1 MRRWREI
8 ALIAALFGALIL
20 FTVYGPGRGTTD
32 TQDVRGSTH
41 STGDNGALALQR
53 WLATIGY
60 AAPNLEYNQWR
71 IPDDAHALLILNP
84 TKQPILDA
92 EAQEI
97 VRWVRA
103 GGTLIAIDEQPQ
115 SAFAS
120 NRLWPLLEATT
131 VVTHTGVV
139 TVERATAT
147 QPLLMAPPVTSVPVK
162 TANALTLKNPGYVTV
177 LQTRFGPT
185 LVGRQEGRGY
195 LYLGVAA
202 HPFTNAGLREPGSAG
217 LVLNLLARVPRGG
230 TVLFDEYH
238 HGFARAP
245 AGAPSLRRIALGQ
258 WWGWAAVYSLAVV
271 GLYIV
276 LTGRR
281 FGRPVPLQRDVARR
295 SSAEYVQSMADL
307 LQRAHKQQ
315 PVAQHFH
322 DGLKRRLARAYGI
335 AAEEDDE
342 LFVRRLFNTSNLSQ
356 QQAAALRQVLEE
368 LRRPGLGD
376 ADLVR
381 LVRTADDLAVTR
393 EHIR

>member
-8 ALIAALFGALIL
+8 LLISALFGVLIL
-20 FTVYGPGRGTTD
+20 FTVYGPGRGTID

-41 STGDNGALALQR
+41 SIGDNGALALQR
-53 WLATIGY
+53 WLETIGY
-60 AAPNLEYNQWR
+60 AAPNLEYNEWR

-84 TKQPILDA
+84 TKQPILDV

-97 VRWVRA
+97 VRWVRE
-103 GGTLIAIDEQPQ
+103 GGTLIAIDERPQ
-115 SAFAS
+115 SAFTS

-131 VVTHTGVV
+131 VVTQTGAVAA
-139 TVERATAT
+139 ERATAT
-147 QPLLMAPPVTSVPVK
+147 QPLLMAPPVTSVPVN
-162 TANALTLKNPGYVTV
+162 TTNALTLENPGYVTL

-185 LVGRQEGRGY
+185 LIGRQEGRGY

-217 LVLNLLARVPRGG
+217 LVLNLLARIPAGG
-230 TVLFDEYH
+230 TILFDEYH
-238 HGFARAP
+238 HGFARAA

-258 WWGWAAVYSLAVV
+258 WWGWAAIYSVAVV

-281 FGRPVPLQRDVARR
+281 FGRSVPLQRDVVRR

-307 LQRAHKQQ
+307 LQRARKQQ

-322 DGLKRRLARAYGI
+322 DGLKRRLARVYRI
-335 AAEEDDE
+335 AAEEDDD
-342 LFVRRLFNTSNLSQ
+342 LFVRKLFNASNLSQ
-356 QQAAALRQVLEE
+356 EQAGALRQLLEE
-368 LRRPGLGD
+368 MRRPGLGD

-381 LVRTADDLAVTR
+381 LVRTADDLAAAGERTR
-393 EHIR
+393 